1 MKTRKRSSKKSPIN
15 PKQTLRR
22 IPPNNMAPSYTPQYQ
37 KPDEPG
43 VAMNFD
49 NSVSLY
55 QRVGPETTFNEAAT
69 EAFRLIKEAQDQ
81 YPNWPRI
88 FYLDIE
94 GHKGEQRGYDAD
106 FFEFQQEFWFATIAN
121 FVTAFETPL
130 VGGLMNPEPQ
140 RNDIPDE
147 LSINLPDS
155 EDDA

>member
-1 MKTRKRSSKKSPIN
+1 MEPQFT
-15 PKQTLRR
+15 
-22 IPPNNMAPSYTPQYQ
+22 PNYR

-49 NSVSLY
+49 NTVSVY
-55 QRVGPETTFNEAAT
+55 QRIGPDDTFDQAAT
-69 EAFRLIKEAQDQ
+69 EAFRLIRDAQRQ
-81 YPNWPRI
+81 YPDWPRV

-94 GHKGEQRGYDAD
+94 GHKGEQKGFDAD
-106 FFEFQQEFWFATIAN
+106 FFEFQQEFWFSTIAH

-130 VGGLMNPEPQ
+130 LGGLVNPNPQ

>member
-1 MKTRKRSSKKSPIN
+1 MKPDFT
-15 PKQTLRR
+15 
-22 IPPNNMAPSYTPQYQ
+22 PNYQ

-49 NSVSLY
+49 NTVSLY
-55 QRVGPETTFNEAAT
+55 QRVAPETTFDEAAR
-69 EAFRLIKEAQDQ
+69 EAFRLVREAQDK
-81 YPNWPRI
+81 YPNWPRV

-94 GHKGEQRGYDAD
+94 GHKGDQRGYDAD
-106 FFEFQQEFWFATIAN
+106 FFEFQQEFWFATIAH

-130 VGGLMNPEPQ
+130 VGGLVNPDLQ

-147 LSINLPDS
+147 LSIKLPDS

>member
-1 MKTRKRSSKKSPIN
+1 MRTTRPILTTKRTDLTGMKPDFT
-15 PKQTLRR
+15 
-22 IPPNNMAPSYTPQYQ
+22 PNYQ

-49 NSVSLY
+49 NTVSLY
-55 QRVGPETTFNEAAT
+55 QRVASETTFDEAAR
-69 EAFRLIKEAQDQ
+69 EAFRLVREAQDK
-81 YPNWPRI
+81 YPNWPRV

-94 GHKGEQRGYDAD
+94 GHKGDQRGYDAD
-106 FFEFQQEFWFATIAN
+106 FFEFQQEFWFATIAH

-130 VGGLMNPEPQ
+130 VGGLVNPELQ